1 MLAPMAAFALRATGA
16 SRLWPPAAPERPAMR
31 SPLHRRPAGRMV
43 EEKEHRMLPD
53 VLQEINRK
61 IQVAMSPRPEDP
73 DAPFAM
79 VRAPL
84 KPRPPLNRSSVAVQP
99 ER

>member
-1 MLAPMAAFALRATGA
+1 
-16 SRLWPPAAPERPAMR
+16 
-31 SPLHRRPAGRMV
+31 MV

-53 VLQEINRK
+53 AWQEIKRK

-79 VRAPL
+79 VGAPAETTSAPEPFL
-84 KPRPPLNRSSVAVQP
+84 RRRPT
-99 ER
+99 

>member
-1 MLAPMAAFALRATGA
+1 
-16 SRLWPPAAPERPAMR
+16 
-31 SPLHRRPAGRMV
+31 
-43 EEKEHRMLPD
+43 MLPD
-53 VLQEINRK
+53 VLQEIKRK